1 MTLFSSGRQLLLLS
15 LAGLEWLLAPR
26 CRGSGMWLSFFFLSF
41 GFPHSATSPPLLSN
55 EHIRH
60 EQVRQEILNNAQ
72 LSAQIAS
79 VPAFLFL
86 FLSLSLSLL
95 LS

>member
-1 MTLFSSGRQLLLLS
+1 
-15 LAGLEWLLAPR
+15 
-26 CRGSGMWLSFFFLSF
+26 MWLSFFFLSF

-79 VPAFLFL
+79 VPAFLF
-86 FLSLSLSLL
+86 FSLTLTFIVIELNSLL
-95 LS
+95 VFRAIQISLRPPRRPTPRGFTV